1 MKYNMKKLITIPL
14 SLAAL
19 SGLAYVMT
27 PQPEAP
33 FTGHGNP
40 TTLSSVYD
48 RWKAS
53 YESRGGAEVLRIGLA
68 YSKALSHELTGAT
81 GQAALNLFDGQF
93 QVAVNGLSPQDNYD
107 VWLLDNHTEKAEGK
121 MVRIGALSAIG
132 EQRVL
137 NTKLDRD
144 QLASFT
150 MDAIAVAKAGDTPEK
165 GGILF
170 GSPDLLKRIYYNDRF
185 FPVASIGAASGI
197 QTSQA
202 TVPFEF
208 LLPKVAQAA
217 KVVSG
222 RAASSTPEQF
232 AALIA
237 EGERLFTTETFGGN
251 GRTCSTC
258 HRPDNNHTIDPVY
271 IANLPQNDPL
281 FVAEN
286 KPELAGLENSKL
298 LRQFALFVA
307 NVDGFNNPP
316 VLRSS
321 SHLLGIAN
329 TLTFE
334 KLSNPGPNPLDP
346 GKNFSSGEFAQ
357 DTTYV
362 DAHITNG
369 IEPHAIGWSGDGAPD
384 GGTLRDFA
392 KGAIKQHLPKTLA
405 RAEGADFILPTEDQL
420 DALEAYMLSLGRSS
434 EIDLTKMSFKSPV
447 VQKGFT
453 LFNVKNNVGQTTD
466 ASGIVNGG
474 TPILG
479 ISANCNGCH
488 SNAGAISSS
497 TGGNPTR
504 DTGVERMRDQL
515 HRVAD
520 PTIAYDGGF
529 GQTLQSDC
537 GPNFDQTCYSDGSTV
552 PASPKTPV
560 GLRPAGHQGLNRFNT
575 PSLIEA
581 ADTGP
586 FFHNNSVTTLEE
598 AVAFYNTEAFN
609 NSPGAFTSKGLNR
622 QVKLDSSQVIAVAL
636 FLRSINVLENIRS
649 SNQLDQEAI
658 GLSGNNSKET
668 IKLAL
673 ADTTDAIEVL
683 QQAVINPYPEALKKL
698 QQALE
703 YENSAVRGFS
713 FAKQRQ
719 KLLQKA
725 VVLKNQARDLIVTV
739 AP

>member
-40 TTLSSVYD
+40 DTLSSVYE
-48 RWKAS
+48 RWKTS

-68 YSKALSHELTGAT
+68 YSKALSHELTEASGL
-81 GQAALNLFDGQF
+81 AALNLFDGQF

-107 VWLLDNHTEKAEGK
+107 VWLLDNHTNKTDNKA
-121 MVRIGALSAIG
+121 VRIGALSAIG

-137 NTKLDRD
+137 NTSLNRD

-150 MDAIAVAKAGDTPEK
+150 MDAVAVAKAGETPEK
-165 GGILF
+165 SGILF

-197 QTSQA
+197 KPSQA
-202 TVPFEF
+202 TAPFEF

-217 KVVSG
+217 KVVSA
-222 RAASSTPEQF
+222 RAATSTPEQF
-232 AALIA
+232 AELIA
-237 EGERLFTTETFGGN
+237 EGERLFTTKTFGGN

-258 HRPDNNHTIDPVY
+258 HRPDNNHTIDPAY
-271 IANLPQNDPL
+271 IAKLPENDPL

-286 KPELAGLENSKL
+286 KPELAGLENSTL
-298 LRQFALFVA
+298 LRQFGLFVA
-307 NVDGFNNPP
+307 NVDGFDKPP

-334 KLSNPGPNPLDP
+334 KLSNPGKNPLD
-346 GKNFSSGEFAQ
+346 GKPFSGGEFAQ
-357 DTTYV
+357 DTNYV
-362 DAHITNG
+362 NAHITNG

-392 KGAIKQHLPKTLA
+392 KGAIKQHLPKTLT
-405 RAEGADFILPTEDQL
+405 RAEGADFIFPTEDQL

-466 ASGIVNGG
+466 PATGIVNGG

-537 GPNFDQTCYSDGSTV
+537 GPNFDQTCYSDGSVLST
-552 PASPKTPV
+552 PPKTPA
-560 GLRPAGHQGLNRFNT
+560 GLRPVGHERLNRFNT

-598 AVAFYNTEAFN
+598 AVAFYNTDAFN

-658 GLSGNNSKET
+658 GLSGKNSKET

-698 QQALE
+698 QQAWE
-703 YENSAVRGFS
+703 YENSVARGFS
-713 FAKQRQ
+713 FEKQRE

-725 VVLKNQARDLIVTV
+725 VLLKNQARDLIVTV
-739 AP
+739 TP